1 MDRVAW
7 NGTTAKQKPIPTP
20 ALGPPMMADGTAD
33 ATDVDATPPVNRGH
47 DVRLASETR
56 GARLASEAHEVRLAV
71 DVGGTFTDVVLLTDH
86 GLTTAKVPTT
96 ADQSEGVVDGI
107 EVVCEESGLD
117 PGEIDSFTH
126 GTTVSVNA
134 LIEGTGAKTALV
146 TTAGFRDVLEIGR
159 QARPALYDLDAR
171 KPTPLVPRRR
181 RYGIDE
187 RATVDGIETSVDESE
202 VRNLADRL
210 DDDVESVAVCLLHAY
225 AHPENEE
232 RVASVL
238 REECDVHV
246 STSNEVLA
254 EFREYERTATTVAD
268 AYLTPTIDAYVGRLE
283 SRAADLG
290 VPAPRVMQSNGGIAD
305 PATVRE
311 RAVTTVLSGPAAGV
325 VGADATAGRHLDD
338 HADGCR
344 GLITFDMGGTSSD
357 VSLVRD
363 GEIERTTDAT
373 VAGRPIGT
381 PMVDLTTVGA
391 GGVSIAWVDAGGA
404 LRVGPESA
412 GADRGPACYGRGGT
426 DPTVTDAA
434 VVLGYIGDESALGGD
449 LALDA
454 NAAHEALAD
463 LAGEANLD
471 NEAHSG
477 DLDDATAAARGVY
490 RVANATMTRAI
501 RSVTTERGHDPR
513 RFGLAAFGGAGPMC
527 AAALADALGIGT
539 VVIPRACGVL
549 SAYGL
554 LAADEKHDAARTHR
568 TPLDDLDVDAVEG
581 VYDDLADEVRRD
593 ASDPSAARIERAADC
608 RYVGQSFELT
618 VPVDDP
624 LDPDAL
630 EDRFHDAHETAAGYR
645 MNDAVELVTLRTT
658 ATVEREPRA
667 AGYRAEGEPRKAD
680 RSVVFDD
687 ERHETSVYDREALAL
702 GREIDG
708 PAILEATEST
718 AVVPLSWDAVVAD
731 DGSVV
736 LSREAES

>member
-1 MDRVAW
+1 M
-7 NGTTAKQKPIPTP
+7 T
-20 ALGPPMMADGTAD
+20 ADGTAD

-47 DVRLASETR
+47 DVRLTSEIR

-71 DVGGTFTDVVLLTDH
+71 DVGGTFTDVVLLTDD

-107 EVVCEESGLD
+107 EAVCEESGLD
-117 PGEIDSFTH
+117 PAEIDSFAH

-134 LIEGTGAKTALV
+134 LIEGTGATTALV
-146 TTAGFRDVLEIGR
+146 MTAGFRDVLEIGR
-159 QARPALYDLDAR
+159 QARPALYDLDAA
-171 KPTPLVPRRR
+171 KPAPLVPRKR
-181 RYGIDE
+181 RYEIDE
-187 RATVDGIETSVDESE
+187 RATVDGIETLVDESDA
-202 VRNLADRL
+202 RDLADRL
-210 DDDVESVAVCLLHAY
+210 NDDVESVAVCLLHAY

-232 RVASVL
+232 LVASVL

-268 AYLTPTIDAYVGRLE
+268 AYLTPTIDAYVGRLA

-357 VSLVRD
+357 VSLIRD

-381 PMVDLTTVGA
+381 SMVDLTTVGA
-391 GGVSIAWVDAGGA
+391 GGGSIAWVDAGGA

-412 GADRGPACYGRGGT
+412 GADPGPTCYGRGGT

-454 NAAHEALAD
+454 DAAHEALAD
-463 LAGEANLD
+463 LAGEAGLD
-471 NEAHSG
+471 GAV
-477 DLDDATAAARGVY
+477 AAARGVY

-581 VYDDLADEVRRD
+581 VYDDLADEVCRD
-593 ASDPSAARIERAADC
+593 ASDPPAARIERAADC

-618 VPVDDP
+618 IPVDDP

-645 MNDAVELVTLRTT
+645 MGDAVELVTLRTT

-667 AGYRAEGEPRKAD
+667 AGYSAEGEPRKAD

-687 ERHETSVYDREALAL
+687 ERHETSVYAREALAP

-718 AVVPLSWDAVVAD
+718 AVVPPSWSAVVAD

-736 LSREAES
+736 LSQEGES